1 MVKST
6 RCFSF
11 KINDFVS
18 IGAMRIPIWCV
29 WAPKTN
35 GLRRVDIS
43 KQIGSGF
50 GSAFMGVRASKI
62 IIAAKNCIKKCNFE

>member
-1 MVKST
+1 LEMVKST

-18 IGAMRIPIWCV
+18 IGAVRIPILRV

-35 GLRRVDIS
+35 GLR
-43 KQIGSGF
+43 KGWYFQ
-50 GSAFMGVRASKI
+50 
-62 IIAAKNCIKKCNFE
+62 KN